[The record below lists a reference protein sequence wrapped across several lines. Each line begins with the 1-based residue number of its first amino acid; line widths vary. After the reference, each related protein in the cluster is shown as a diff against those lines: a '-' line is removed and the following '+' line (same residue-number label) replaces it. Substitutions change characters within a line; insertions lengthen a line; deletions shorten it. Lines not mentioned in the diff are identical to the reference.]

1 MMKIKRLPIS
11 SRRRQFR
18 SILGVRILES
28 RAVPSARRAGM
39 FRSPFVVRVRFA
51 LGGLL
56 ISMGTAGGSQ
66 VESLDKAPADLVV
79 NAEGESSDSKPSL
92 SVAGDGTTW
101 IAWHAYHRGRDRV
114 LMRRSGPEEL
124 GPVQTVSEEGK
135 VHDAPLVLADDE
147 GSAAVYWAARLE
159 GRWRILGRRI
169 EEGKLQP
176 VVTLSPDDCD
186 AIWPSAARSGDG
198 RVVVS
203 WCGRAE
209 GRFRVWARI
218 IEEEKAGEAFA
229 LSLDESDSFRSTISR
244 DADGCVRVFWD
255 TYREGQYAIW
265 GRRVLPEL
273 GAAERISPQGAN
285 CLQPTAVAAG
295 NRLFVGWLKV
305 VDVIGGKGALTQW
318 YTLHAA
324 VRGDDGWRVIR
335 DAEGDDTAAELTHG
349 LIATMGPKPV
359 STWGYMGCRRRP
371 MLLAAGDAA
380 WLLWERKMDHSG
392 SSPNV
397 TGELIGRK
405 AADGKWQEAT
415 VLHQGMLDYRLAE
428 ESRATDDR
436 FFFLASDLPR
446 YGRRIYHRMVG
457 DLTIGKPFEQEDW
470 PGWKPV
476 ELPFDDPERP
486 RPEITAD
493 GQTYRLYWG
502 DLHCHSGLTADAEGE
517 PDELLHYAR
526 DKARLDVVVMT
537 ENDHIYDCFL
547 TESEFATGQF
557 LAGAFTRGGQ
567 FLALPGYE
575 WTSRLPRSPDVALGD
590 PQNWDSQRGRGT
602 YPNHRT
608 VIYPPAGGPVVRHP
622 EIGNDIRLLNDAVAA
637 AGGVTLT
644 QHETWDLTG
653 HPVECGVEVTSG
665 WRFYIRDP
673 SHLHNALNR
682 GYRVG
687 LVANGDSHRRCPGL
701 SGALTGIYA
710 ESLTAEA
717 VLDAIRNRRVFATNG
732 SRIAVQSWANGSF
745 MGRETRIEAGDDVE
759 IGLSAVGTRPILKA
773 TLIRDGEEIGSF
785 DGDGTERLSVIHKDE
800 SLSEGTHWYYWW
812 ISQEGDST
820 NYPGNV
826 AVARGHMAW
835 SSPHWVTVPPKWS
848 VDPPVFRPGP
858 KDTFD
863 EVAVKDPSV
872 VFFEE
877 KWHLF
882 YTARGTNQ
890 YTTGYVSA
898 ERLEELEKAPRHQ
911 LKQIRGSEEAYGCA
925 PQVFYFRPQK
935 RWYLICQTR
944 DSNYQPVYS
953 TTSTIDRPDSWSRP
967 VPLVAKDDETKWI
980 DFWVICDESTAY
992 LFYTRGHRD
1001 LYAMTTDL
1009 GDFPNGFADPRC
1021 VFGPVHEAVHIYR
1034 AKGLDQY
1041 HMFYETR
1048 VPGANDLR
1056 RWGLAVA
1063 EHPLGPWRKVT
1074 DEFATGEQIEY
1085 PADTQKWTEEVS
1097 HGEVIRAGHDERLEY
1112 DPKDVSLLIQGLRIS
1127 EHQGPYPDLPWR
1139 LGIIQKRGQVYFS
1152 ARQREK

>member
-1 MMKIKRLPIS
+1 MKTKHLPNS
-11 SRRRQFR
+11 SCRCLFR
-18 SILGVRILES
+18 SILAARILDPY
-28 RAVPSARRAGM
+28 AVPSARRERM
-39 FRSPFVVRVRFA
+39 FPSPSALRAWLA

-56 ISMGTAGGSQ
+56 ISMGTVGGSQ
-66 VESLDKAPADLVV
+66 MESLDKFPVDLVV
-79 NAEGESSDSKPSL
+79 NAQGESSDSKPSL
-92 SVAGDGTTW
+92 SVAHDGTTW

-114 LMRRSGPEEL
+114 LIRRAGPEGL
-124 GPVQTVSEEGK
+124 GPVQTVSTEGN
-135 VHDAPLVLADDE
+135 VHDPPVVLADDR
-147 GSAAVYWAARLE
+147 GSATVFWAARLE

-176 VVTLSPDDCD
+176 IVTLSPDDCD
-186 AIWPSAARSGDG
+186 AIWPSAARIGDG
-198 RVVVS
+198 RVAVS
-203 WCGRAE
+203 WCGWAE
-209 GRFRVWARI
+209 GRFRVSARI
-218 IEEEKAGEAFA
+218 IEEHKSGEAFA
-229 LSLDESDSFRSTISR
+229 LSLDESDSFRSTIAR
-244 DADGCVRVFWD
+244 DADGDVWVFWD
-255 TYREGQYAIW
+255 AYRDGKYAIW

-273 GAAERISPQGAN
+273 GSAERISPQGAN
-285 CLQPTAVAAG
+285 CLQPTAVTVG
-295 NRLFVGWLKV
+295 SRLFVGWLKV
-305 VDVIGGKGALTQW
+305 ADVIGGKGALTQW

-324 VRGDDGWRVIR
+324 VRGDDGWRLIR

-349 LIATMGPKPV
+349 LIAKMGPKPV

-371 MLLAAGDAA
+371 MLLADGDGA
-380 WLLWERKMDHSG
+380 WMLWERKMDHRG

-405 AADGKWQEAT
+405 AADGRWQEAT

-428 ESRATDDR
+428 EPRATDNR

-446 YGRRIYHRMVG
+446 HGRRTYHRVVG
-457 DLTIGKPFEQEDW
+457 DLGAGKPLAQEDW

-493 GQTYRLYWG
+493 GKTYRLYWG

-547 TESEFATGQF
+547 TESEFAVGHF

-575 WTSRLPRSPDVALGD
+575 WTSRVPKSPDVALGD

-622 EIGNDIRLLNDAVAA
+622 EIGNEIRLLNDAVAA

-673 SHLHNALNR
+673 SHLHDALNR

-701 SGALTGIYA
+701 AGALTGIYA

-717 VLDAIRNRRVFATNG
+717 VLNAIRNRRVFATNG
-732 SRIAVQSWANGSF
+732 SRIAVQSWANGSL
-745 MGRETRIEAGDDVE
+745 MGQETRIEAGEDVE
-759 IGLSAVGTRPILKA
+759 ISLSAVGTRPVVKA
-773 TLIRDGEEIGSF
+773 TLIRDGREIGSF
-785 DGDGTERLSVIHKDE
+785 DGNGTERLSVVHKDRN
-800 SLSEGTHWYYWW
+800 LSEGTHWYYWW

-826 AVARGHMAW
+826 AVARGNMAW
-835 SSPHWVTVPPKWS
+835 SSPHWVTVPPKWI

-858 KDTFD
+858 KGSFD

-872 VFFEE
+872 VSFEDR
-877 KWHLF
+877 WHLF
-882 YTARGTNQ
+882 YTARGKSQ

-898 ERLEELEKAPRHQ
+898 ESLEELDKAPRHQ
-911 LKQIRGSEEAYGCA
+911 LKQIRGSGEVYGCA
-925 PQVFYFRPQK
+925 PQVFYFRPQE
-935 RWYLICQTR
+935 RWYLICQTF

-953 TTSTIDRPDSWSRP
+953 TTPTIDRPDSWSKP
-967 VPLVAKDDETKWI
+967 VPLVAKDDGTKWI

-1009 GDFPNGFADPRC
+1009 GDFPNGFADPRR

-1048 VPGANDLR
+1048 VPGADDLR

-1063 EHPLGPWRKVT
+1063 EHPLGPWRKMS
-1074 DEFATGEQIEY
+1074 DEFAVGGQIVY

-1097 HGEVIRAGHDERLEY
+1097 HGEVIRTGHDERLEY

-1139 LGIIQKRGQVYFS
+1139 LGIIQRS
-1152 ARQREK
+1152 SP